1 MLAEPTI
8 ADSTTTH
15 SLAEAAQD
23 GTHAVQQSTVQA
35 PTAAMSGLHK
45 ATLTARNVMM
55 AKKKFALSSNLRALR
70 RAFVSYAEIFG
81 EQQTS
86 AAVVREAFD
95 RIDEVRTIIRR
106 VHFDCCVLIL
116 DGAC

>member
-1 MLAEPTI
+1 MLAEPTV
-8 ADSTTTH
+8 ADSTATK
-15 SLAEAAQD
+15 SLAEAAQVVS
-23 GTHAVQQSTVQA
+23 HAVQQSISHA

-70 RAFVSYAEIFG
+70 RVFVSYAEIFG

-86 AAVVREAFD
+86 AAIVREAFD
-95 RIDEVRTIIRR
+95 RIDEVCSNSVYIIFTA
-106 VHFDCCVLIL
+106 VC
-116 DGAC
+116 